1 MAQQTRDDTFAEEV
15 ENRLEDLFGEDEISE
30 NDQKETGNDQKETE
44 NDQKETEEVEDSS
57 LRELKTIVLSIEWE
71 ITDEAMTRFVE
82 QISSLQDIFKDDKI
96 VLVFLQLLGSIG
108 EYIRAN
114 LSKSHPEAFKILN
127 SLFNQLE
134 KVVNSTELSDDDR
147 KKILSTELSK
157 YKRLKGKLVA
167 AKPQVKEKKKD
178 AVKNSEILDVNED
191 KDLRA
196 TLEEFKQFVQTEFKA
211 LRKELKLLREEM
223 AARR

>member
-15 ENRLEDLFGEDEISE
+15 EDRLENLFGDEEPSE
-30 NDQKETGNDQKETE
+30 NVQKEAD
-44 NDQKETEEVEDSS
+44 EVADSP

-82 QISSLQDIFKDDKI
+82 QIASLQDTFKDDKI

-108 EYIRAN
+108 EYIRIN
-114 LSKSHPEAFKILN
+114 LGKSHPQAFKILN
-127 SLFNQLE
+127 SLFNQLD
-134 KVVNSTELSDDDR
+134 KVVNSTELSEDER
-147 KKILSTELSK
+147 KKILSVELSN
-157 YKRLKGKLVA
+157 YKSLKGKLVP
-167 AKPQVKEKKKD
+167 AKPQVEEKKKV
-178 AVKNSEILDVNED
+178 AVKESEILAVDEN

-196 TLEEFKQFVQTEFKA
+196 VLEEIKQVVQSEFQA
-211 LRKELKLLREEM
+211 LRKELKQLRVEM